1 MSYSLMLENNIN
13 YIKNTVNFVIL
24 SLGFLWP
31 LDQVNTSASISCS
44 QSVFEVGLWLK
55 IYIYL
60 PWNSNTPMRLSKI
73 LCCVVLALVQNL

>member
-1 MSYSLMLENNIN
+1 MLENNIN

-31 LDQVNTSASISCS
+31 LDQVNTYASISCS
-44 QSVFEVGLWLK
+44 QSVFEVGLWVK
-55 IYIYL
+55 TNIYL
-60 PWNSNTPMRLSKI
+60 PWNSNTPTRLPKI